1 MSSVLQRLRPRSLRA
16 KLLLWYSVVF
26 FVCSL
31 GLVLLI
37 YLFADHYLRSNANA
51 YLNDETEEFVR
62 QANARM
68 PDLADLKRYME
79 LEIGKKRY
87 FLPFYR
93 MVELSSGKV
102 LLALPEQMPGVPL
115 NEKALQRVRDGR
127 KYVETVTTHDARA
140 DVYRVETLPLRK
152 GGRVLALQCGFL
164 ESKLREPLDRLKT
177 YLALSIA
184 AMVLLALGGG
194 WFLAGRSLKP
204 MAEIVRSLEHTR
216 STDLSRRLP
225 DRHVPDELGALT
237 GAINSMLDELEQAFY
252 RTQAFT
258 ADVAHELRTP
268 LATLRCELD
277 VTDSRLRSADEY
289 RQVVEAALEHTRS
302 LSRIVDNLL
311 FLAKADASAAPPE
324 RGTVDVAAMLGDL
337 GETFELLAE
346 AKGIEVSVQI
356 EPGLTLAG
364 NAEWLR
370 ILFSNLLDNAVK
382 YTPAG
387 GRVSLQARGEGGCVR
402 VSVEDSGPGV
412 AEEDR
417 ERIFDRFYRADRSR
431 SRDTGGAGLGL
442 SIAKRIVELHGG
454 RISVRGRPGQ
464 GSTFDVV
471 LPAEGR

>member
-1 MSSVLQRLRPRSLRA
+1 MPSVLQRLKPRSLRA
-16 KLLLWYSVVF
+16 RLLVWYSAVF

-37 YLFADHYLRSNANA
+37 YLFADHFLRASANA

-68 PDLADLKRYME
+68 PDLADLKRYMN

-93 MVELSSGKV
+93 MVDDASGQV
-102 LLALPEQMPGVPL
+102 LLALPEPMPTVPL
-115 NEKALQRVRDGR
+115 DQRAVLRARDGR
-127 KYVETVTTHDARA
+127 QSVQTVTTHDARA
-140 DVYRVETLPLRK
+140 DVYRVQTMPLRK
-152 GGRVLALQCGFL
+152 DGRMLVLQCGFL
-164 ESKLREPLDRLKT
+164 QSKLHEPLNRLKA

-184 AMVLLALGGG
+184 VMVLAALGGG

-204 MAEIVRSLEHTR
+204 MADIVRSLQHTR

-225 DRHVPDELGALT
+225 ERHVPDELGALT
-237 GAINSMLDELEQAFY
+237 DAINSMLDELEQAFY

-277 VTDSRLRSADEY
+277 VTDSRLRDADEY
-289 RQVVEAALEHTRS
+289 REVVEAALEHTRA

-311 FLAKADASAAPPE
+311 FLAKADASLAPPQ
-324 RGTVDVAAMLGDL
+324 RGTLDLAALLADL
-337 GETFELLAE
+337 AESFDLLAE
-346 AKGIEVSVQI
+346 AKGIDVSVQI
-356 EPGLTLAG
+356 EPGLTTAG
-364 NAEWLR
+364 NEEWLR

-382 YTPAG
+382 YTPPG
-387 GRVSLQARGEGGCVR
+387 GSVALRARGEDGLVR
-402 VSVEDSGPGV
+402 VSVEDSGPGI
-412 AEEDR
+412 AEEDL

-442 SIAKRIVELHGG
+442 SIARRIAELHGG
-454 RISVRGRPGQ
+454 RVSVHSRPGE
-464 GSTFDVV
+464 GSAFEVV
-471 LPAEGR
+471 LPADGV

>member
-1 MSSVLQRLRPRSLRA
+1 M
-16 KLLLWYSVVF
+16 
-26 FVCSL
+26 
-31 GLVLLI
+31 
-37 YLFADHYLRSNANA
+37 
-51 YLNDETEEFVR
+51 
-62 QANARM
+62 
-68 PDLADLKRYME
+68 
-79 LEIGKKRY
+79 
-87 FLPFYR
+87 
-93 MVELSSGKV
+93 
-102 LLALPEQMPGVPL
+102 
-115 NEKALQRVRDGR
+115 
-127 KYVETVTTHDARA
+127 ETVTTHDARA
-140 DVYRVETLPLRK
+140 DVYRVQTMPLEK
-152 GGRVLALQCGFL
+152 DGRLLVLQCGFL
-164 ESKLREPLDRLKT
+164 QSKLHEPLNRLKA

-184 AMVLLALGGG
+184 VMVLAALGGG

-204 MAEIVRSLEHTR
+204 MAEILRSLQHTR

-225 DRHVPDELGALT
+225 ERHVPDELGALT

-289 RQVVEAALEHTRS
+289 RQVVEAALEHTRA

-311 FLAKADASAAPPE
+311 FLAKADASAAVPE

-337 GETFELLAE
+337 GETFDLLAE

-356 EPGLTLAG
+356 EPGLALAG

-382 YTPAG
+382 YTPPG
-387 GRVSLQARGEGGCVR
+387 GRVSLQAQGGEGCVR

-412 AEEDR
+412 AEEDL

-442 SIAKRIVELHGG
+442 SIARRIVELHGG
-454 RISVRGRPGQ
+454 RISVRSHPGE
-464 GSTFDVV
+464 GSTFEVV
-471 LPAEGR
+471 IPAEGR